1 MALSEHEQRLLD
13 EMETALLREDPK
25 FAASVSIDRVRRR
38 RIAAALAFV
47 LGMVVLVA
55 GLVATSGTVLVG
67 VLVSSLGALMIVAAA
82 IALLRFRRHS

>member
-55 GLVATSGTVLVG
+55 GLVATSGTVLIG
-67 VLVSSLGALMIVAAA
+67 VLVSTLGALMIVAAA